1 MIRFLRRQGP
11 AQGAESEDQKNKLLP
26 PPPGCHDGPGSV
38 GVKPGK
44 ELRSIL
50 LDECRHL
57 THPRR
62 WQDGDPR
69 QKTRTAGARKEK
81 LLSCRRRAG
90 LSSSGSR
97 AVKNFC
103 SLHGRCARRPKA
115 GRAAGGGREGT
126 IQKVRSVLL
135 AADGLLMSRRESR
148 QNGRMVGERGEAHD
162 HLLCLPQPRFT
173 MCVSH
178 SAGS

>member
-1 MIRFLRRQGP
+1 MKNILVGFKARILTLLLRGTRVIRFLRRQGP

-69 QKTRTAGARKEK
+69 QKTRTAGAQKEK

-90 LSSSGSR
+90 LSSSGAELSKTFVPFTADVR
-97 AVKNFC
+97 GGQR
-103 SLHGRCARRPKA
+103 LGEQQEEEEEEGKA
-115 GRAAGGGREGT
+115 
-126 IQKVRSVLL
+126 QS
-135 AADGLLMSRRESR
+135 
-148 QNGRMVGERGEAHD
+148 
-162 HLLCLPQPRFT
+162 
-173 MCVSH
+173 
-178 SAGS
+178 